1 MNFSFSLYFMG
12 DLAQLNCPGQ
22 VREILINQRGGNQ
35 QTVYYI
41 SGVYSFG
48 FRRQCG
54 NLSSITFFL
63 LAQFARQLLH
73 TKPTTVQHNKIV
85 R

>member
-35 QTVYYI
+35 QTVHYI
-41 SGVYSFG
+41 SGVYSFE
-48 FRRQCG
+48 FRRRCG
-54 NLSSITFFL
+54 NLSSITFFSWHNL
-63 LAQFARQLLH
+63 LDNFYIQNQGQSNII
-73 TKPTTVQHNKIV
+73 K
-85 R
+85 